1 VTTIDQLLSWNPDA
15 LGTSAEGLNADRKA
29 LVDLQD
35 EMDGGGPPVSWQG
48 QAATAAGESH
58 DRLYDRLADL
68 VAAVSPVVGA
78 LDVAQAEIS
87 AAKES
92 VLSAKSTIAGEGWV
106 LEESG
111 GSVRVSAPA
120 SATTET
126 NFLGVVD
133 EKVDEARMTMLAQQ
147 IADALQRAGD
157 ADAQLA
163 SVLDGARTGRY
174 DAASGTLAN
183 AALPPE
189 LRGLSDQ
196 EIADYLVEHPDRDFD
211 LESLSTEQ
219 QQLLGQT
226 IADKYASYSD
236 DQSWQPWMYEGEE
249 PPSAEDIEGLNSL
262 LAAYGDD
269 STVATALLDDLGPE
283 GMLHVQQTMLAAAPT
298 LQDDVD
304 VVGESQRL
312 WGQTLAAGTSGL
324 DDGHSNNGSTG
335 PAEHVSQAWLDGL
348 VDAAGKGS
356 MPVDS
361 FEIDDTYSI
370 SMNGYAPSGYQLLG
384 PLLRD
389 DGHSSHFLNTIGD
402 SMESYEKAFVA
413 ENGTSPWRGPM
424 IDVRALDL
432 TDGAPDDYLD
442 LRDYDHATGYDPMG
456 GLMEGLSHNP
466 DAARDFLAGGD
477 GDRVDYYMNERE
489 WPHGE
494 HTPYPDLPS
503 EQRHFGDALV
513 SATTVDPDARSPHL
527 AEQAVDSA
535 ASAGGDLAPELKQP
549 LGTMLGGYMPDV
561 YSSLGGTDPVSTG
574 DADPWLPG
582 EQSADLQARF
592 DEHQLRQVLSTLGTD
607 DGASSTLSGAAT
619 QYAQYGY
626 DHYFGG
632 ESDGSGTAD
641 QTDFDKWESRLEG
654 AKANVN
660 SPYAEVISAL
670 GEGATD
676 QMVSDGLA
684 ADAANSAEG
693 DGAYKV
699 GGWVA
704 EQLVDKGV
712 GAIPFVGD
720 IGADAINTGV
730 TGPLTDHLAGLNDVD
745 TTNEVRQHVGDLIAD
760 NHGTAAAMAQ
770 ESIYSHLPVGEL
782 PEALVHDGDRIP
794 MSQWDDEQR
803 DAWTN
808 YQSETGYGGLYS
820 QLADDLEDELVG
832 STSQTEQESGE

>member
-1 VTTIDQLLSWNPDA
+1 MTTIDQLLSWNPEA
-15 LGTSAEGLNADRKA
+15 LGTSAESLNSDRKA

-35 EMDGGGPPVSWQG
+35 EIDAGSPPGSWQG
-48 QAATAAGESH
+48 EAAAAAEESH
-58 DRLYDRLADL
+58 GRLNDRLVDL

-78 LDVAQAEIS
+78 LDTAQAEIA

-111 GSVRVSAPA
+111 GTVRVSAPA
-120 SATTET
+120 SASSDT
-126 NFLGVVD
+126 NFLGEIE
-133 EKVDEARMTMLAQQ
+133 EKLDEARMTSLAQQ
-147 IADALQRAGD
+147 IADALQRAEN

-163 SVLDGARTGRY
+163 SVLNGARTGKY
-174 DAASGTLAN
+174 DAASGTLAD

-196 EIADYLVEHPDRDFD
+196 QIADYLVQHPDRDFD
-211 LESLSTEQ
+211 VDSLSTEQ

-226 IADKYASYSD
+226 IADKYSSYSD
-236 DQSWQPWMYEGEE
+236 DQAWQPWMYEGEE

-262 LAAYGDD
+262 LAAYGED
-269 STVATALLDDLGPE
+269 STVATSLLNDLGPE

-298 LQDDVD
+298 LEDRTD
-304 VVGESQRL
+304 VVGDSQQL

-324 DDGHSNNGSTG
+324 DDTHAG

-348 VDAAGKGS
+348 VDAAGKGA

-361 FEIDDTYSI
+361 FDLDDTYSI
-370 SMNGYAPSGYQLLG
+370 AMNGYDPSGYQLLG

-389 DGHSSHFLNTIGD
+389 DGHSTTLLNTIGN
-402 SMESYEKAFVA
+402 SMESYEKAYVA
-413 ENGTSPWRGPM
+413 ENGTSPWHGPL

-432 TDGAPDDYLD
+432 TGGAPEDYLD
-442 LRDYDHATGYDPMG
+442 LRDYDQATGYDPMG

-513 SATTVDPDARSPHL
+513 SATTVDPDGRSPGL

-561 YSSLGGTDPVSTG
+561 YSSLGGTDPVSSG

-582 EQSADLQARF
+582 RQSVDLQASF

-607 DGASSTLSGAAT
+607 EGATSTLSGAAT

-632 ESDGSGTAD
+632 ESDGTGTAD

-676 QMVSDGLA
+676 QMVADGLA
-684 ADAANSAEG
+684 SDAATSANG
-693 DGAYKV
+693 DSAYEV
-699 GGWVA
+699 GGWIA
-704 EQLVDKGV
+704 EQVVDKGV

-720 IGADAINTGV
+720 IGADVVNNTV
-730 TGPLTDHLAGLNDVD
+730 TGPLTDHLTGLNDVD
-745 TTNEVRQHVGDLIAD
+745 TTNEVRQQVGDLIAD

-782 PEALVHDGDRIP
+782 PDALVHDGDRVP
-794 MSQWDDEQR
+794 MSEWDAEQR
-803 DAWTN
+803 DAWTH